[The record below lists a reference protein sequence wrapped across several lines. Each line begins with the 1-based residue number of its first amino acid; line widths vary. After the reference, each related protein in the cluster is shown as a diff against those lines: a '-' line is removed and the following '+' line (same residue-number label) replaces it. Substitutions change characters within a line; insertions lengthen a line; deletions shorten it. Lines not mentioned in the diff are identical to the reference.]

1 MGGFTPPQAYRHA
14 YNPTH
19 PKNYIRIDA
28 NRTTVLLFTD
38 KTQLKHSNDE
48 MKV

>member
-1 MGGFTPPQAYRHA
+1 MGGSAPPQAYQHA

-19 PKNYIRIDA
+19 PKKYIRIDV

-38 KTQLKHSNDE
+38 KIQLKHSNNE